1 VSAYLWACGPC
12 DQVSDPVA
20 SREEAAVLAVVHD
33 GLWHRWQRTA
43 DVVRDDAAE
52 PVVVAG

>member
-1 VSAYLWACGPC
+1 MSYLPSCPACPDVSF
-12 DQVSDPVA
+12 DPVP

-43 DVVRDDAAE
+43 DVVQDDGAE
-52 PVVVAG
+52 PVVVAA